1 MSEQNAA
8 QDKSEQPTEQK
19 KRKARREGQI
29 ARSKDLNTAVL
40 LLLGSLMVWWQVS
53 GLSIFLKQIFKLNLE
68 LSTVASREPEFM
80 MRYLEQS
87 LMAALW
93 ALMPLFLTLSVLL
106 LMSGMLPG
114 GLLLSLSS
122 LQPKFSRLNPLSGLK
137 RMFSK
142 QTLVELLKSMLKVG
156 LLGGVLAGVLI
167 SQWERLIFLG
177 RQSLYTGFS
186 QGLGLLVLAVLLLCV
201 ILVLIA
207 AIDVPFQRWSMLQK
221 LKMTKQEVKDEQK
234 NTDGRPEIKQRIR
247 QVQFQ
252 IAQRR
257 IEQRVPEA
265 DVVILNPTHYAVA
278 IKYDANRAEAPFV
291 VAKGC
296 DALAMR
302 IKELAY
308 QHDCEVITIPALTRA
323 IYYSTRVDQ
332 QVPAGLYSAV
342 AYVLTHV
349 LQLQAYRHG
358 RGRAP
363 GQLPEFS
370 IPEKYQHE

>member
-1 MSEQNAA
+1 MSQQNSA

-19 KRKARREGQI
+19 KRKARRDGQI

-40 LLLGSLMVWWQVS
+40 LLLGGLMVWWQV
-53 GLSIFLKQIFKLNLE
+53 GALSVFFKQIFVLNFE
-68 LSTVASREPEFM
+68 LSAEATRDPEFM

-87 LMAALW
+87 LLAAMW
-93 ALMPLFLTLSVLL
+93 ALLPLFLTLSLL
-106 LMSGMLPG
+106 LLASGLLPG
-114 GLLLSLSS
+114 GLILSLGN
-122 LQPKFSRLNPLSGLK
+122 LQFKASRLNPLSGLK

-142 QTLVELLKSMLKVG
+142 QTLVELLKSILKVG
-156 LLGGVLAGVLI
+156 LLGGALVGTLY

-186 QGLGLLVLAVLLLCV
+186 QGLGMLVLAILVLCAM
-201 ILVLIA
+201 LVLIA

-221 LKMTKQEVKDEQK
+221 LKMTKQEVKDEHK

-252 IAQRR
+252 MAQQR

-308 QHDCEVITIPALTRA
+308 QHECEVITIPALTRA

-342 AYVLTHV
+342 AYVLTYV
-349 LQLQAYRHG
+349 LQLRAHRQG
-358 RGRAP
+358 SGRAP
-363 GQLPEFS
+363 SQLPEFN
-370 IPEKYQHE
+370 IPTKYQHE